1 MAGRK
6 LPVLPTNS
14 TPADDDL
21 MYNVDVSDTSES
33 AQGTS
38 KQNTFLQAY
47 TYVVG
52 KLATALRLI
61 PSGGTS
67 GQVLSKASG
76 TDYDVEWT
84 TAGGGGGAVTAD
96 APILGDGTSGDHLR
110 LDFDATP
117 TDGSSKLVNSNGVYD
132 FAAPVINITN
142 AALNTACSGGT
153 INLRAMYRVTDA
165 AQGVVRIW
173 GKSATQATC
182 AAFLEGAADG
192 STYLEGAWGNYDLS
206 VDLFTPQYPSSL
218 ETVVPTV
225 TGSGDVDD
233 FSVMFTKQGNTVT
246 AFGFTRVFNVAD
258 TETTTTVALP
268 IPAAYAPAANFTGG
282 FQVYGG
288 ANSTQLNSA
297 AGDVQGITLSSI
309 IGTKSIQIGLELQSA
324 ASGDF
329 ETAVSFYATWPIV
342 L

>member
-6 LPVLPTNS
+6 LPVLPDNAA
-14 TPADDDL
+14 PADGDL
-21 MYNVDVSDTSES
+21 LYNVDVSDTSES
-33 AQGTS
+33 PQGTS
-38 KQNTFLQAY
+38 KQNTFSVLY
-47 TYVVG
+47 TYVLN

-84 TAGGGGGAVTAD
+84 TAGGGSGAVTAD

-110 LDFDATP
+110 LDFDSTP

-153 INLRAMYRVTDA
+153 INPRAMYRVTDA

-173 GKSATQATC
+173 GKSATQASC
-182 AAFLEGAADG
+182 AAFLEGSADG

-218 ETVVPTV
+218 ETIVPTV
-225 TGSGDVDD
+225 TGSGSVDD

-246 AFGFTRVFNVAD
+246 AIGFSRSFNVAD
-258 TETTTTVALP
+258 TETTTTVALT
-268 IPAAYAPAANFTGG
+268 IPAAYAPAVNFTGG

-288 ANSTQLNSA
+288 ANSAQ
-297 AGDVQGITLSSI
+297 LSSSAGAVGTVALSSVT
-309 IGTKSIQIGLELQSA
+309 GTKNIQIDLGLQAA

-329 ETAVSFYATWPIV
+329 ETAVSFYASWEV
-342 L
+342 VV